1 MSRVA
6 VILLRPLAFQNLSV
20 PSLCYRR
27 FSRRLLACLL
37 ATSCVLPA
45 TARTLAQL
53 EHVAWTKRD
62 GVPDDIMSLA
72 QTSDGWLWIGTSN
85 GLWRFDGLRFSQVES
100 AGATRLP
107 DKAVYTL
114 RADADGGLWI
124 GWMFGG
130 VSHYHAGKVRTW
142 TKADGLP
149 PGAIWSF
156 ADDGKGMWAAGIAG
170 LTHFDGTRW
179 QRMGPAQGFT
189 APAAAAVLVHADGTV
204 AAFSE
209 QGLFLRRPG
218 AARFDAPIAGPTTRQ
233 ELQQQGNGPVWFLEQ
248 RGIRALDSL
257 ADYARTDR
265 WLYRLRGPVSGSML
279 ADSHGAMWF
288 DSPGVLL
295 RHADPLRAD
304 VRPGRSLAPG
314 TESFTVAQGLS
325 GRVVCCMTEDRQ
337 GNVWV
342 ATNRGLDRFRAASL
356 VRAPLPTIGRI
367 RLQAGSGAGVIA
379 SDGNVTW
386 RFQADDRPRRLRAG
400 VDALALATAADGTLW
415 HATGSSLRHL
425 SADGA
430 TLLEQ
435 VPYPPDVTP
444 ASNVRNIALERNG
457 AVWIVVSGRGVLRY
471 VAGRWERNPAL
482 PEGGHKTPIAVMTD
496 AHDRVWIGYEDNQV
510 VIVSGATVTLA
521 GAAHGLSIGPVGVL
535 VEYDGTVWAGGDGL
549 ARWDGTR
556 FVPVRTDPVEALTG
570 LVGAVG
576 GPEGL
581 WLNGAAGLALLP
593 ATALKTANVV
603 PARLFDEADGLDE
616 KAPVLSNNTI
626 VRAADGRIWLSTSAG
641 VFWLDP
647 ATLRPEPVPAAPTLL
662 RVAAD
667 GHDYDPTLAAR
678 LPPNPGRVTFRFA
691 SPATAM
697 AQHIRYRYQL
707 QGYDRTWL
715 QAGHETEV
723 TYTGLPPG
731 DYRFIAQ
738 ATNGTGSAGP
748 ASAALPVHVPAT
760 AVQTIWFKLACGMLT
775 LLALGAFIRYRLRL
789 QARRLLAIERTRDAE
804 RDRIARELHDTLLQS
819 VQGLVLRFQAAVER
833 LPSAD
838 PLRAS
843 LAATL
848 ERADAVMAEARDRVQ
863 GLRRETP
870 VTSGLPQVLAAALA
884 QACDEADAP
893 PCGVTHTGTP
903 RPLTPQMQHACLSI
917 AIEAARNACRHAGAR
932 HVTVRLAY
940 KPDTVELTVSDDGR
954 GIDATTLREGRAGH
968 WGIAGMRERAAE
980 VGGELSIR
988 SAAGQGTEVRLV
1000 LPCGAGMAVAA

>member
-1 MSRVA
+1 M
-6 VILLRPLAFQNLSV
+6 
-20 PSLCYRR
+20 PSPCYRR
-27 FSRRLLACLL
+27 SSRRLLACLL
-37 ATSCVLPA
+37 AASCLLPA

-53 EHVAWTKRD
+53 EHVAWTRRD
-62 GVPDDIMSLA
+62 GVPDDITSLA

-85 GLWRFDGLRFSQVES
+85 GLWRFDGLHFSKVES

-107 DKAVYTL
+107 DKVVYTL

-142 TKADGLP
+142 TQADGLP

-156 ADDGKGMWAAGIAG
+156 SGDGKGMWAAGITG
-170 LTHFDGTRW
+170 LAYFDGSRW
-179 QRMGPAQGFT
+179 QRMGPAQGYT
-189 APAAAAVLVHADGTV
+189 APSAAAVLVHADGTV
-204 AAFSE
+204 AAFSDL
-209 QGLFLRRPG
+209 GLFLRRPG
-218 AARFDAPIAGPTTRQ
+218 ATRFDAPIAGPATRQ

-257 ADYARTDR
+257 QDYARTGR
-265 WLYRLRGPVSGSML
+265 WLYRSSSPSSGSML
-279 ADSHGAMWF
+279 ADSQGAMWF
-288 DSPGVLL
+288 DRPDALL

-304 VRPGRSLAPG
+304 VGPGRSLAPG
-314 TESFTVAQGLS
+314 TESFAAAEGLS
-325 GRVVCCMTEDRQ
+325 GRVVCCMIEDRQ

-342 ATNRGLDRFRAASL
+342 ATDRGLDRFRAASL
-356 VRAPLPTIGRI
+356 VRAPLPTHHRI
-367 RLQAGSGAGVIA
+367 RLQAGNGIGVLA
-379 SDGNVTW
+379 SDSYMSW
-386 RFQADDRPRRLRAG
+386 RLQADGAPRRLPAG

-415 HATGSSLRHL
+415 HATASALRHL

-435 VPYPPDVTP
+435 VAFPPDVAP
-444 ASNVRNIALERNG
+444 APNIRNIAVERNG
-457 AVWIVVSGRGVLRY
+457 AVWIVASGRGVLRY
-471 VAGRWERNPAL
+471 AGGHWERNPAL

-496 AHDRVWIGYEDNQV
+496 SRDRVWIGYEDSQV
-510 VIVSGATVTLA
+510 AIVTGATVTLA
-521 GAAHGLSIGPVGVL
+521 GAAQGLAIGPVSAL
-535 VEYDGTVWAGGDGL
+535 VEYAGTVWAGGDGL
-549 ARWDGTR
+549 ARWEGTR
-556 FVPVRTDPVEALTG
+556 FIPVRADPADALGG

-576 GPEGL
+576 SPEGL
-581 WLNGAAGLALLP
+581 WLNGAAGLVLLP
-593 ATALKTANVV
+593 AAALNTGNIV
-603 PARLFDEADGLDE
+603 PARLFDSADGLDQT
-616 KAPVLSNNTI
+616 AHALSNNTI
-626 VRAADGRIWLSTSAG
+626 VRAADGRIWLSTLG
-641 VFWLDP
+641 GLFWLDP

-667 GHDYDPTLAAR
+667 GRDYDAMRAVTLT
-678 LPPNPGRVTFRFA
+678 PNPGRVTFRFA
-691 SPATAM
+691 SPAPAM

-707 QGYDRTWL
+707 QGYDRTWQ
-715 QAGHETEV
+715 QAGRETEV

-731 DYRFIAQ
+731 DYRFVAQ
-738 ATNGTGSAGP
+738 ATNGTGTAGP
-748 ASAALPVHVPAT
+748 VSAALPVYVPAT

-775 LLALGAFIRYRLRL
+775 LLALGAFVRYRLRL
-789 QARRLLAIERTRDAE
+789 QARRLLAIEHTRDAE

-863 GLRRETP
+863 GLRREAPLTA
-870 VTSGLPQVLAAALA
+870 GLPQVLAAALA
-884 QACDEADAP
+884 QVCDDADAP
-893 PCGVTHTGTP
+893 PCSFTHAGTP
-903 RPLTPQMQHACLSI
+903 RPLPPEMEHACVSI

-940 KPDTVELTVSDDGR
+940 RSGAVELTVTDDGR
-954 GIDATTLREGRAGH
+954 GIDATTLREGRTGH

-980 VGGELSIR
+980 AGGVLRIR
-988 SAAGQGTEVRLV
+988 SAAGQGTEVRLL
-1000 LPCGAGMAVAA
+1000 LPYPGKEATARRT

>member
-1 MSRVA
+1 M
-6 VILLRPLAFQNLSV
+6 
-20 PSLCYRR
+20 PSLCHRR
-27 FSRRLLACLL
+27 LSRRLLTCLL
-37 ATSCVLPA
+37 ATSCLLPA

-53 EHVAWTKRD
+53 EHVAWTRRD
-62 GVPDDIMSLA
+62 GVPDDITSLA
-72 QTSDGWLWIGTSN
+72 QTGDGWLWIGTSN
-85 GLWRFDGLRFSQVES
+85 GLWRFDGLRFSKLENI
-100 AGATRLP
+100 GATRLP
-107 DKAVYTL
+107 DKMVYTL
-114 RADADGGLWI
+114 QADPAGGLWI

-130 VSHYHAGKVRTW
+130 VSYYQAGKVRTW
-142 TKADGLP
+142 TTADGLP

-156 ADDGKGMWAAGIAG
+156 ASDSKGMWAAGIAG
-170 LTHFDGTRW
+170 LAYFDGSRW
-179 QRMGPAQGFT
+179 QRMGPAQGYT
-189 APAAAAVLVHADGTV
+189 APAAAAVFVHADGTV
-204 AAFSE
+204 AAFSDL
-209 QGLFLRRPG
+209 GLFLRRPG
-218 AARFDAPIAGPTTRQ
+218 MTRFDAPIAGPTTRQ
-233 ELQQQGNGPVWFLEQ
+233 EVQQQGNGPVWFLEQ

-257 ADYARTDR
+257 PDYARTGR
-265 WLYRLRGPVSGSML
+265 WLYRLQRPPSGSML

-288 DSPGVLL
+288 DSPDALL

-304 VRPGRSLAPG
+304 VPPGRSLAPG

-356 VRAPLPTIGRI
+356 VRAPLPTIDRI
-367 RLQAGSGAGVIA
+367 RLQPGRGAGMVA
-379 SDGNVTW
+379 SDGNVSW
-386 RFQADDRPRRLRAG
+386 QFQADGRPRRLPAG

-415 HATGSSLRHL
+415 HATTSALRHL

-435 VPYPPDVTP
+435 VAYPPDVAP
-444 ASNVRNIALERNG
+444 APNIRNIALERNG
-457 AVWIVVSGRGVLRY
+457 AVWILASGRGVLRHA
-471 VAGRWERNPAL
+471 AGRWERNAAL
-482 PEGGHKTPIAVMTD
+482 PEGGHKTPIAVMAD
-496 AHDRVWIGYEDNQV
+496 SRERVWIGYDDSQV
-510 VIVSGATVTLA
+510 AIVSGATVTLA
-521 GAAHGLSIGPVGVL
+521 GAAHGLAVGAVGAL
-535 VEYDGTVWAGGDGL
+535 VEYAGTVWVGGSDGL

-556 FVPVRTDPVEALTG
+556 FVPVRAEPMAALTG

-576 GPEGL
+576 APEGL
-581 WLNGAAGLALLP
+581 WLNGAAGLVLLP
-593 ATALKTANVV
+593 AAALKTGNTV
-603 PARLFDEADGLDE
+603 PARLFDGADGLDGT
-616 KAPVLSNNTI
+616 APTLSNNTI
-626 VRAADGRIWLSTSAG
+626 VRAADGRIWLATSDGA
-641 VFWLDP
+641 FWLDP

-667 GHDYDPTLAAR
+667 GHDYDPAQAVR
-678 LPPNPGRVTFRFA
+678 LTPNPGRVTFRFA

-697 AQHIRYRYQL
+697 AQHIRYHYQL
-707 QGYDRTWL
+707 QGYDRTWQ

-731 DYRFIAQ
+731 DYRFVAQ
-738 ATNGTGSAGP
+738 ATNGTGTAGP
-748 ASAALPVHVPAT
+748 VSTALPVYVPAT
-760 AVQTIWFKLACGMLT
+760 AVQTIWFKLACGMLA
-775 LLALGAFIRYRLRL
+775 LLALGTFVRYRLRL
-789 QARRLLAIERTRDAE
+789 QARRLLAIEHTRYAE

-848 ERADAVMAEARDRVQ
+848 EWADAVMAEARDRVQ

-870 VTSGLPQVLAAALA
+870 VTASLPQVLAAALA
-884 QACDEADAP
+884 QVCDEADTP

-903 RPLTPQMQHACLSI
+903 RPLTPEMQHACLSI

-940 KPDTVELTVSDDGR
+940 EPDTVELTVADDGR
-954 GIDATTLREGRAGH
+954 GIDTTTLRDGRVGH

-980 VGGELSIR
+980 VGGELRIR
-988 SAAGQGTEVRLV
+988 SAVGQGTEVVLV
-1000 LPCGAGMAVAA
+1000 LPGSAAMTAAT